1 MVGSGRNVVVKDGK
15 GSCVDVGNGLLNNN
29 NVILIIVAIVI
40 LSCFCGG
47 NNTFAAPY
55 TCGRRGRRRGRDG
68 GGINSLLYL
77 LLPLLFLR
85 GGNSGPNTN
94 TNIINVDP
102 LLGDD
107 GGGFLNL

>member
-1 MVGSGRNVVVKDGK
+1 MVGTGRNVIVKDGR

-29 NVILIIVAIVI
+29 NVVLIVIAIII

-47 NNTFAAPY
+47 NNAFIGSCG
-55 TCGRRGRRRGRDG
+55 CGRRRRRGRDRG
-68 GGINSLLYL
+68 LNNLLFL

-102 LLGDD
+102 LLDDDD